1 MFYFVQRAL
10 YPGAPHRPV
19 LQTEPGGD
27 NDLGGRHEEFQHL
40 YRTDAICD
48 GWLL

>member
-10 YPGAPHRPV
+10 SPGALHRPV

-27 NDLGGRHEEFQHL
+27 NDLGVSATKVIE
-40 YRTDAICD
+40 T
-48 GWLL
+48 